1 MFQEKA
7 EIVSYVSR
15 VETISYTES
24 VLLGD
29 PFNFL
34 SNWPALKWVLDMP
47 SCSICAH
54 IYRNKTLQKFFHR
67 FDLKPN

>member
-1 MFQEKA
+1 MQEKA

-29 PFNFL
+29 PFDFL
-34 SNWPALKWVLDMP
+34 SSWPALKWVLDLP
-47 SCSICAH
+47 SLSVCAAV
-54 IYRNKTLQKFFHR
+54 YRNKTLQKFFHR
-67 FDLKPN
+67 